1 MGVNVN
7 CDAGLVL
14 RIGLDYDMSSQTV
27 SREIYAAASLRDA
40 LGTQVTWLH
49 SPDNYQEKVDR
60 LQYYGIS
67 YVDKTGILAA
77 HWTVSLA
84 IEKSYELTYHGG
96 IEAVSGTCSPSAPG
110 SRIKSRP
117 SARAYATSATTLI
130 MHSASTTWPRHRCD
144 CRWVLFLKRII

>member
-1 MGVNVN
+1 LRMGVNVN

-14 RIGLDYDMSSQTV
+14 RIGLDYDLSSQTV

-60 LQYYGIS
+60 LQYYGVS

-96 IEAVSGTCSPSAPG
+96 IEALFWEMLAFRAGMSDKVPTLGAGVRYKRYYLDYAFSFDDVASSPLRLSLG
-110 SRIKSRP
+110 C
-117 SARAYATSATTLI
+117 
-130 MHSASTTWPRHRCD
+130 W
-144 CRWVLFLKRII
+144 F